1 MIINGINV
9 RDIRDAQDILMA
21 LETIKIGI
29 ENVSESMSENY
40 TNLSSIN
47 KDISNSVSSQKGLI
61 EGISILQIKSNDI
74 IKNINILNNN
84 TKSINNSTIDNL
96 QIKSNDIIK
105 NINIL
110 SNSTLDTIKKEFQD
124 FNYQIKRSMSIV
136 ISKIDL
142 SEFQN
147 QVETLFND
155 KIASLESEARMLKNA
170 NDDLEK
176 LNTAISLALRS
187 SIAEFN
193 RLSKVV
199 NWKVISGTLGLG
211 VFMGASLALGIL
223 FYQDRIIFDGLVIQ
237 TFQRNLLKSEKLD
250 EDAKYTFLF
259 EKE

>member
-61 EGISILQIKSNDI
+61 EGISI
-74 IKNINILNNN
+74 
-84 TKSINNSTIDNL
+84 L